1 MYNRQLTIILF
12 NCQTRK
18 SQTFT
23 VRNVLN
29 MARYIFH
36 FNPIAR
42 SGKQIGRKLK
52 ASKLDKE

>member
-1 MYNRQLTIILF
+1 MYNRPLSIMLF

-18 SQTFT
+18 FQTFT

-36 FNPIAR
+36 FNPIAQ
-42 SGKQIGRKLK
+42 SGKQIGRK
-52 ASKLDKE
+52 SFQIRQRMI